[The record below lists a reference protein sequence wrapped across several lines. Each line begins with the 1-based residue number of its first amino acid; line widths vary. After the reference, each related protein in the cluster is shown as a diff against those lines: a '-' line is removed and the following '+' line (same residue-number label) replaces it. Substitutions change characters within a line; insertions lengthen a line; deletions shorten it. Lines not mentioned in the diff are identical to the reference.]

1 MKKISITDVNSYAAP
16 GHFDMTAFRLQG
28 KDETG
33 IQTFWVGK
41 SFFLPGGGA
50 GWAYDENSP
59 NEKVY
64 YVLKGEM
71 TVKSKDE
78 TFVLQKGDSIYMG
91 PNEGREIKNEGRSV
105 CEMLV
110 IIGYKGVE

>member
-1 MKKISITDVNSYAAP
+1 MKKISIQDVNSYAAP
-16 GHFDMTAFRLQG
+16 GHFNMTAFRLQG

-50 GWAYDENSP
+50 EWAYEENSP

-64 YVLKGEM
+64 YILKGEM

-78 TFVLQKGDSIYMG
+78 IFHLQKGDSLYIG
-91 PNEGREIKNEGRSV
+91 PNEGREMINEGRKV
-105 CEMLV
+105 CEVLV
-110 IIGYKGVE
+110 IIQYPPA

>member
-1 MKKISITDVNSYAAP
+1 MKKVSIQDVNSYAAP
-16 GHFDMTAFRLQG
+16 GHFNMTAFRLQG

-50 GWAYDENSP
+50 EWAYAENSP

-64 YVLKGEM
+64 YILKGEM
-71 TVKSKDE
+71 TVKGKDE
-78 TFVLQKGDSIYMG
+78 TFHLQKGDSLYMG
-91 PNEGREIKNEGRSV
+91 PNEGREMINEGRAV
-105 CEMLV
+105 CEVLV
-110 IIGYKGVE
+110 IIQYPPA

>member
-1 MKKISITDVNSYAAP
+1 MKKISISDVNSYSAP

-33 IQTFWVGK
+33 IQTFWMGR

-50 GWAYDENSP
+50 DWAYEDNP
-59 NEKVY
+59 FEKVY

-78 TFVLQKGDSIYMG
+78 TFVLKEGDSIFIA
-91 PNEGREIKNEGRSV
+91 PFEGREIKNEGKSV

-110 IIGYKGVE
+110 IITYKGLE